1 MADRGHSENFRAPD
15 CRLGFDLYLLQPQ
28 KKTTKTGQPVLDK
41 TGKQVE
47 EWGATFIYPNST
59 PKTVFEKAV
68 IEACINAKWG
78 DEEKIKQLIAN
89 GLIKSPFLKG
99 DGPEARYK
107 KGDKAGEIQPGY
119 GPDVWFIRTNTRIAP
134 PVRYKDPNI
143 QATKDEV
150 YAGCYGFPVLN
161 AYTWEGDTGKG
172 VTFGLQYFQK
182 LRDGERL
189 FSGGGAAVDPNEF
202 FEKIEDTGSA
212 PEETKGGAGAS
223 GLFG

>member
-1 MADRGHSENFRAPD
+1 MARGHSENFRAPD

-28 KKTTKTGQPVLDK
+28 KKTLDSGQPMLDK
-41 TGKQVE
+41 SGKQVE

-59 PKTVFEKAV
+59 PKTVFEKAI
-68 IEACINAKWG
+68 IEACVNAKWG
-78 DEEKIKQLIAN
+78 TEAEVIKLIGAD
-89 GLIKSPFLKG
+89 LIKSPFLKG
-99 DGPEARYK
+99 DGKEARFK
-107 KGDKAGEIQPGY
+107 KGEKAGELQPGY

-143 QATKDEV
+143 QATKEEV

-161 AYTWEGDTGKG
+161 AYTWDTSSGKG

-182 LRDGERL
+182 LRDGEKL
-189 FSGGGAAVDPNEF
+189 FTGGGAAVDPNEF
-202 FEKIEDTGSA
+202 FEQIEDTGSA
-212 PEETKGGAGAS
+212 PDETKNGAGAG

>member
-1 MADRGHSENFRAPD
+1 MSRGHSENFRAPD
-15 CRLGFDLYLLQPQ
+15 CRLGFDLFLLQPQ
-28 KKTTKTGQPVLDK
+28 KKTNDAGQPITDK
-41 TGKQVE
+41 NGKQVE

-59 PKTVFEKAV
+59 SKAPFEKAI

-78 DEEKIKQLIAN
+78 DEAKIKEMIGA

-99 DGPEARYK
+99 DGKEARFK
-107 KGDKAGEIQPGY
+107 KGEKAGELQPGY

-143 QATKDEV
+143 QATREEV
-150 YAGCYGFPVLN
+150 YSGCYGFPVLN
-161 AYTWEGDTGKG
+161 AYTWEGQTGKG

-182 LRDGERL
+182 LRDGEKL
-189 FSGGGAAVDPNEF
+189 FTGGAASVDPGEY
-202 FEKIEDTGSA
+202 FEKIEDAGDA
-212 PEETKGGAGAS
+212 PAETKSGAGAG